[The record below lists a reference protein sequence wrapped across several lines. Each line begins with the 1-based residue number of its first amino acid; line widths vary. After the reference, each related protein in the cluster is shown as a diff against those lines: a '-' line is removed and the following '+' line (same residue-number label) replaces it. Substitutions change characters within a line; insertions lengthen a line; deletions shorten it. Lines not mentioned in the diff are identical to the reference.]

1 MKQRISDL
9 ITLLRREDKVN
20 AA

>member
-1 MKQRISDL
+1 MKKRISDL
-9 ITLLRREDKVN
+9 ITLLRHEDKVT